1 VQEEERDSEWKLP
14 GAGLWLGR
22 TGNVRVCVRRNR
34 EREREG
40 RAASLRVVVV
50 GGWVSAARMGADC
63 REILIAPVRAAR
75 QPTPGDARTFVV
87 NERTPDYVVITGVRR
102 L

>member
-1 VQEEERDSEWKLP
+1 MQEEEEERDSEWKLP

-50 GGWVSAARMGADC
+50 GGCPRRVWGPA
-63 REILIAPVRAAR
+63 
-75 QPTPGDARTFVV
+75 
-87 NERTPDYVVITGVRR
+87 ERF
-102 L
+102 